1 MSERLPR
8 LSHWKLGPTGGT
20 DVKGV
25 TTMIVARLWFLTV
38 TLIALA
44 QLRAMGQAPASPK
57 VDPGRVN
64 IKAVPVSSRI
74 VAVTVYSDTALIT
87 REVDVPANKG
97 LMELEVG
104 ALPAQVVG
112 ASLYSES
119 GEAVRVLAT
128 RFRTRQSEADVRKE
142 VREIEEQQK
151 KLKAT
156 GSRFASELK
165 ALEGN
170 VAFLAKLEGFAT
182 ANVTGATEKGK
193 LDSEQVIT
201 LGKFVMDG
209 RATKALEITTLQ
221 EKIQDNTDQL
231 GFLQRRLDEAGSNT
245 VRIERDAVM
254 VVEKLKDGPAK
265 VRLSYLVG
273 QAGWRPQYRLRVGTK
288 ALEPSQLEYLASVNQ
303 QTGEDWG
310 SIQLTL
316 SNAQPMLNA
325 SPPELKALALSIVPR
340 PATGAPL
347 PPPRVPG
354 QQGAQ
359 AFNFAMPGS
368 GYNALPNPAG
378 LTNSMEINGAAR
390 QLRFQAQKEM
400 NSRSTKDS
408 SEIFNYAGALEQ
420 ADELVLADEFKRRAG
435 EPITVA
441 PREVEGPSLTY
452 PLKGAFSLT
461 SRSDEQVLEIARL
474 ELPGELFFK
483 AVPVLTPHVY
493 RQARFVNKTRM
504 VLLPGEA
511 SMYFGGDFVGKHNL
525 PLVAMGEQ
533 FTVGL
538 GAEPQ
543 LQVAR
548 KLVDKTKA
556 MQGGNQV
563 LKYEYRILVSSYR
576 SDKVKLQVWDRL
588 PMTEGEAVGVT
599 PGKIVPE
606 LSQDPFYVR
615 EERPRNLLRW
625 DLEVN
630 PDANGEKAMTISYDF
645 RIELDKQ
652 MTIGTF
658 STR

>member
-1 MSERLPR
+1 
-8 LSHWKLGPTGGT
+8 
-20 DVKGV
+20 
-25 TTMIVARLWFLTV
+25 MI
-38 TLIALA
+38 IALA
-44 QLRAMGQAPASPK
+44 RLPLLTGVLVALAQMRASGQAPMTTSSEPS
-57 VDPGRVN
+57 RVS
-64 IKAVPVSSRI
+64 IKSVPVSSRI
-74 VAVTVYSDTALIT
+74 VAVTVYSDTAMVT
-87 REVDVPANKG
+87 REVDVPATKG

-142 VREIEEQQK
+142 VREIDEQQK
-151 KLKAT
+151 KLKAV
-156 GSRFASELK
+156 GSRLQAELK

-182 ANVTGATEKGK
+182 ASVMGATEKGK
-193 LDSEQVIT
+193 LDSEQVMT

-209 RATKALEITTLQ
+209 RATKALEITGLQ
-221 EKIQDNTDQL
+221 EKIQSNTEQL
-231 GFLQRRLDEAGSNT
+231 EFLRRRLNEAGANT
-245 VRIERDAVM
+245 VRTERDAVM

-265 VRLSYLVG
+265 VRLNYLVG

-288 ALEPSQLEYLASVNQ
+288 GGEPAQLEYLASVNQ

-310 SIQLTL
+310 AVQLTL

-325 SPPELKALALSIVPR
+325 SPPDLKALALSIVAR
-340 PATGAPL
+340 PPTGG
-347 PPPRVPG
+347 PPRIPG
-354 QQGAQ
+354 QQGGQ

-368 GYNALPNPAG
+368 GFNALPNPDG
-378 LTNSMEINGAAR
+378 LTNSVEINGAAR
-390 QLRFQAQKEM
+390 QLRSQAIKEM
-400 NSRSTKDS
+400 NSRSAKDNS
-408 SEIFNYAGALEQ
+408 NEIFNYAGALEQ
-420 ADELVLADEFKRRAG
+420 ADELVLTHEFKRRPG
-435 EPITVA
+435 EPIAVA
-441 PREVEGPSLTY
+441 PRAVEGPSLTY
-452 PLKGAFSLT
+452 PLKGPFSLI

-474 ELPGELFFK
+474 DLPGEMFFK

-493 RQARFVNKTRM
+493 RQVRFVNKTRM

-511 SMYFGGDFVGKHNL
+511 SMYFGGDFVGRHNL

-543 LQVAR
+543 LQVSR
-548 KLVDKTKA
+548 KLVDKTKT

-563 LKYEYRILVSSYR
+563 LKYEYRILVHSFR
-576 SDKVKLQVWDRL
+576 ADKVKLQVWDRL

-599 PGKIVPE
+599 LGKVVPE
-606 LSQDPFYVR
+606 LSQDPLYLMEDR
-615 EERPRNLLRW
+615 ARNLLRW

-630 PDANGEKAMTISYDF
+630 PEANGEKAMTISYDF

>member
-1 MSERLPR
+1 
-8 LSHWKLGPTGGT
+8 
-20 DVKGV
+20 
-25 TTMIVARLWFLTV
+25 MIIAFIRLWFLTV
-38 TLIALA
+38 AFIGLA
-44 QLRAMGQAPASPK
+44 QLRAMGQNSAVPQAEAN
-57 VDPGRVN
+57 RLN

-74 VAVTVYSDTALIT
+74 VAVTVYSDSALVT

-128 RFRTRQSEADVRKE
+128 RFRTRQSEVDVRKE

-151 KLKAT
+151 KMKAT
-156 GSRFASELK
+156 GSKLQAELK

-221 EKIQDNTDQL
+221 EKILGNTEQL

-245 VRIERDAVM
+245 VRTERDAVM

-265 VRLSYLVG
+265 VRLNYLVG

-288 ALEPSQLEYLASVNQ
+288 AMEPSQLEYLASVNQ

-310 SIQLTL
+310 SVQLTL

-340 PATGAPL
+340 PVAPPSGAL
-347 PPPRVPG
+347 PTPRIPG

-368 GYNALPNPAG
+368 GYNALPNPSG
-378 LTNSMEINGAAR
+378 LTNSLEINGAAR

-420 ADELVLADEFKRRAG
+420 ADELVLTDEFKRRAG
-435 EPITVA
+435 EPIAVG

-511 SMYFGGDFVGKHNL
+511 SMYFGGDFVGKHSL

-548 KLVDKTKA
+548 KLVDKSKT

-576 SDKVKLQVWDRL
+576 TDKIKLQVWDRL

-606 LSQDPFYVR
+606 LSQDPLYLR

-630 PDANGEKAMTISYDF
+630 PDANGEKALTISYDF
-645 RIELDKQ
+645 RIELDTQK
-652 MTIGTF
+652 TIGTF